1 MNYEL
6 RNRAYYRTRSPI
18 DLLDDDDDFS
28 EEDELQRQMILER
41 MRMQRDAN
49 EGNDYN

>member
-1 MNYEL
+1 ME
-6 RNRAYYRTRSPI
+6 
-18 DLLDDDDDFS
+18 DDGEFS
-28 EEDELQRQMILER
+28 EEDELQRQMRLER